1 MLSTRMKITGLQTF
15 LTNSGLRNYLFL
27 LLSTDAGIT
36 GLGEASLEWQEK
48 TVETVV
54 HEWVV
59 DRVIGADPFAA
70 EELAADLV
78 RDQYQGGSTIMTAIS
93 GVEMACWD
101 IMGKALGKP
110 VYELLGG
117 RCHDRL
123 PSYANGWYGGARSPA
138 QYAEKALSAVEQGY
152 SGLKLDPFGTA
163 WKTLTQDA
171 MDDAEALVAAVREAT
186 GPGIDIMVEFHG
198 RLDVPT
204 AIAMGRRLGA
214 YRACWFEEPVTP
226 NSLDQLKTVKDA
238 VSTPIAAGERL
249 YTLEDFERLAR
260 LGAADV
266 VQMDPAHCGGLGAA
280 RKIAAIASERGMTV
294 SPHCSIGPVA
304 LCAAVHLDWATPNVR
319 VQESFAQFD
328 VPWRKDYVFG
338 REPWGRG
345 EFLVPEGPGLGLEL
359 DTRVCESHPYRK
371 NTFPSLWD
379 KRWLTEFT
387 KSGAADLPA
396 RTPPS

>member
-1 MLSTRMKITGLQTF
+1 MLTAAMKITGLHTY

-27 LLSTDAGIT
+27 VLSTDAGIS

-48 TVETVV
+48 TVETLL
-54 HEWVV
+54 HEWVI
-59 DRVIGADPFAA
+59 DRIMGADPFAA
-70 EELAADLV
+70 EELAANLA

-101 IMGKALGKP
+101 IMGKALDKP
-110 VYELLGG
+110 VYQLLGG

-123 PSYANGWYGGARSPA
+123 ASYANGWYGGARTPA
-138 QYAEKALSAVEQGY
+138 QYAEKARAALELGY

-163 WKTLTQDA
+163 WKTLTPDG

-198 RLDVPT
+198 RFDVPT
-204 AIAMGRRLGA
+204 AIAISRRLET
-214 YRACWFEEPVTP
+214 YEACWYEEPVTP
-226 NSLDQLKTVKDA
+226 NSLDQLKQVKEA
-238 VSTPIAAGERL
+238 VSVPIAAGERL

-280 RKIAAIASERGMTV
+280 RKIAAMASAHGMTV

-304 LCAAVHLDWATPNVR
+304 LRAAVHLDWATPNVR
-319 VQESFAQFD
+319 VQEDFAAFD
-328 VPWRKDYVFG
+328 VPWRKDYVSG
-338 REPWGRG
+338 PEHWVSG
-345 EFLVPEGPGLGLEL
+345 EFLVPGGPGLGLEL
-359 DTRVCESHPYRK
+359 DTRVCERHPYRK

-387 KSGAADLPA
+387 QSTRAEP
-396 RTPPS
+396 